1 MCSIL
6 KILQA
11 TELPAFYSFLFM
23 IFRMSTQSK
32 VMLDTNV
39 YDKIALKD
47 EQLIPEI
54 ISSQKITVYGC
65 RVIREELRAI
75 PKGEKVGSRNLRVML
90 LRTCDLLVKKHDL
103 PVEDI
108 AEYVAKEYTA
118 EYSGNKPKKDLY
130 SDFLIVAV
138 ASLKD
143 LDIVCTDDSKTMSST
158 DTVEAYKKVNERN
171 GLRTPQFI
179 PYASFKKLV

>member
-1 MCSIL
+1 M
-6 KILQA
+6 
-11 TELPAFYSFLFM
+11 PAFYSFLFTISGM
-23 IFRMSTQSK
+23 PLPSK

-39 YDKIALKD
+39 YDKITLKD

-65 RVIREELRAI
+65 RVIREELRGI
-75 PKGEKVGSRNLRVML
+75 PKGEKVGSKNLRVML
-90 LRTCDLLVKKHDL
+90 LRTYDLLVKKHDL

-108 AEYVAKEYTA
+108 AEYVAKEYTV
-118 EYSGNKPKKDLY
+118 EYLGNKPKRDLY
-130 SDFLIVAV
+130 QDFLIVAV

-143 LDIVCTDDSKTMSST
+143 LDIVCTDDKKTMSSE
-158 DTVEAYKKVNERN
+158 DAIKAYKNVNERN

-179 PYASFKKLV
+179 PYISFKKLV